1 MYTFAFIL
9 LLLCTVL
16 CFVLVGYCAI
26 ILNELREA
34 RDTQAALSRQIADLR
49 SDICALHRLAAGID
63 SALADFIEEMTAP
76 LPDEEPAEQGEREN
90 EECPHV
96 TFAEGG
102 GHD

>member
-16 CFVLVGYCAI
+16 CFVLVGYCAV

-34 RDTQAALSRQIADLR
+34 RDTQAALSRQISDLR
-49 SDICALHRLAAGID
+49 SDICALHRLAAG
-63 SALADFIEEMTAP
+63 DFIEELSAP
-76 LPDEEPAEQGEREN
+76 LPDEEPAEQGEHEN
-90 EECPHV
+90 EERPRV